1 MLLMSP
7 SLLYYCLA
15 NKLSSRIPCW
25 IFIRDDDDSSS
36 GGDNDDDD
44 DFDDFS
50 FVFSIVLSK
59 VHVPIFICFG
69 LPLI

>member
-1 MLLMSP
+1 M
-7 SLLYYCLA
+7 YYRLA

-25 IFIRDDDDSSS
+25 IFIRDDDDFDDGS
-36 GGDNDDDD
+36 GGGDDDDD

-50 FVFSIVLSK
+50 FVFSIVSSK
-59 VHVPIFICFG
+59 VHVFIFICFG